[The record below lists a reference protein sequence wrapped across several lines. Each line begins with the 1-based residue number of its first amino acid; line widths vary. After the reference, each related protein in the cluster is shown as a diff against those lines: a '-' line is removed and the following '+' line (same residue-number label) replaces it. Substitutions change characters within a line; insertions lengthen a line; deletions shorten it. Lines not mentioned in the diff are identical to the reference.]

1 MANIPSHMKIRSDL
15 AMTPRPSR
23 SSMSLLI
30 SIGVAIGLASAGIA
44 MLSGV
49 IG

>member
-15 AMTPRPSR
+15 AFMPQRPRPQM
-23 SSMSLLI
+23 SMLI
-30 SIGVAIGLASAGIA
+30 SVGVAIGLASATIA
-44 MLSGV
+44 LLAGL